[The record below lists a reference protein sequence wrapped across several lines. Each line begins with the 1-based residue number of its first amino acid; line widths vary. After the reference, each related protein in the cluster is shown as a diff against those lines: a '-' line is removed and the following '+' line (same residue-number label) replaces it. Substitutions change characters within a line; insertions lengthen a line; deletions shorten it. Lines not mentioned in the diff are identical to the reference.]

1 MKCLLGFWMFT
12 TLAVAG
18 CGSAT
23 NRNSSKGEK
32 RGTPVNTLSHDQLMA
47 IYQEC
52 TQYGQIDD
60 PGVRYTPRY
69 CASIQSAH
77 LSEGYAVAV
86 KPKVDS
92 TLNKMH

>member
-1 MKCLLGFWMFT
+1 MKFFLGFWMFT

-18 CGSAT
+18 CGGAT
-23 NRNSSKGEK
+23 TGAAQKEK
-32 RGTPVNTLSHDQLMA
+32 SEGPGVNTLSHDQLIA

-60 PGVRYTPRY
+60 PGVPYTPRY

-77 LSEGYAVAV
+77 LSEGDAAVG
-86 KPKVDS
+86 KPKVDP